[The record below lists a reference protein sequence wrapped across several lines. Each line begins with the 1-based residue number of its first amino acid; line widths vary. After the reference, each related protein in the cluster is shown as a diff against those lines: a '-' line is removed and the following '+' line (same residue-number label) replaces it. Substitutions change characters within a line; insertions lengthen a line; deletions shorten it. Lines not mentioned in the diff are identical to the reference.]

1 METLSEGSLKSL
13 GVSQEELNVLTAA
26 GIPFENIKRKGVPD
40 AATGRRVTGRAL
52 GIVERVRRRNANL
65 VKNVR
70 NAATRKNVA
79 PVRRLPYKGEFLDL
93 EAMERAIRIVE
104 GNVAAAAPTRN
115 AEKDRKLSEF
125 VRMVRENR
133 VLQDTVTKLVS
144 VEKALKACEARVSA
158 YRNSDPKRV
167 FAASNIAKN
176 AANLQSAAAES
187 AMKRAEAEVAEA
199 KRMKE
204 EAEALKISLTKELE
218 AARAKCPGTTAFPP
232 RGYGSSPA
240 PKKSFFSGWFSS
252 STKPVAPSSSW
263 IGQGHTSRG
272 GSRKSAKRTTR
283 RRRLF
288 RRTH

>member
-13 GVSQEELNVLTAA
+13 GVSQEEINVLTAA
-26 GIPFENIKRKGVPD
+26 GIPYENIKRKGVPG
-40 AATGRRVTGRAL
+40 AAAGRPITGRAL
-52 GIVERVRRRNANL
+52 GIIERVRG
-65 VKNVR
+65 R
-70 NAATRKNVA
+70 NAALLKNVA
-79 PVRRLPYKGEFLDL
+79 AAKPVPKSDFLNL
-93 EAMERAIRIVE
+93 EAMERAVRIVE
-104 GNVAAAAPTRN
+104 GDVAAAAPTGN
-115 AEKDRKLSEF
+115 LKADRKLSEF
-125 VRMVRENR
+125 VNMVRANR

-144 VEKALKACEARVSA
+144 VERALKACEMRVSA

-167 FAASNIAKN
+167 FGAANIARD

-187 AMKRAEAEVAEA
+187 AKKRAEAEMADA

-218 AARAKCPGTTAFPP
+218 AARAKCPGTTSFPP

-252 STKPVAPSSSW
+252 STKPATAAPAAGW

-272 GSRKSAKRTTR
+272 GARKSRKARKSR
-283 RRRLF
+283 RSRLF